1 MSWKQIPQSSSI
13 GFLTTERW
21 GREHGVG
28 GGVEEAG
35 VLGWGGTVGGGTVAV
50 AVAVA
55 IAVAVAVVSVVVA
68 VAVAVVSVAV
78 AVAVAVF

>member
-1 MSWKQIPQSSSI
+1 MGSKQIPQCSSI

-50 AVAVA
+50 AVA
-55 IAVAVAVVSVVVA
+55 IAVAVTVVSVVVA